1 MSRYSQLTGRVSVWA
16 RHMLQPLFHSIKGQI
31 FLVFAATFLS
41 VCALTIL
48 NFWSLSTVKERLLL
62 GERYDDLLN
71 TILELRRFEKNYLFY
86 NDEESLREEMY
97 YLKVIDYLVDE
108 LADDLP
114 KVTNKKTFQ
123 DFLTTL
129 RAYDHGL
136 SAYESDGKTALN
148 RENIRQ
154 SGKALVDFADQFL
167 KRKRDR
173 IHNTLVRTFILP
185 FAFLGVFFL
194 LMLLI
199 IKLISSGLLKP
210 LSVVQSTIQRVAR
223 GDYSPIPYGGLQTD
237 EISGLIGAFN
247 RMAQELETNQ
257 EDLLQA
263 RKIAAIGTFTA
274 GIAHELNN
282 PINNIYLTAETL
294 LDDYSEN
301 MDADGKEMILEIL
314 GQAERAGDIVR
325 NLLDFSRTK
334 RPKASSLNAFEILQS
349 TVNLIKNHIMLSGI
363 KLDMDI
369 PADLP
374 HVNGNLR
381 NLQQVFM
388 NLLLNATQAMPNGGT
403 ISVRANDELPD
414 LVRFDV
420 EDTGTGIDPNVLEH
434 IFEPFFTT
442 KEVGRGTGMGLA
454 VTYALVKRH
463 GGRIEVKSE
472 LGKGTV
478 FSVFLPKA
486 DGESPVD
493 DQTAKD
499 QGTSTCELQ

>member
-1 MSRYSQLTGRVSVWA
+1 MSNYRQLFSKVSIWT
-16 RHMLQPLFHSIKGQI
+16 RQIPQMLFHSIKGQI

-41 VCALTIL
+41 VCVLTIL

-71 TILELRRFEKNYLFY
+71 NILELRRFEKNYLFY
-86 NDEESLREEMY
+86 NDEESLREGMY
-97 YLKVIDYLVDE
+97 YLKVIDNLVDE
-108 LADDLP
+108 LSDDIAE
-114 KVTNKKTFQ
+114 VTNEKTFH
-123 DFLTTL
+123 DFVTTL

-136 SAYESDGKTALN
+136 RASEADDKTALN

-154 SGKALVDFADQFL
+154 RGKALVDFADQFL
-167 KRKRDR
+167 KKKRDR
-173 IHNTLVRTFILP
+173 IHKSIVRTFILP

-223 GDYSPIPYGGLQTD
+223 GDYSPIPYGGSQTN

-247 RMAQELETNQ
+247 RMARELERNQ

-263 RKIAAIGTFTA
+263 RKIAALGTFTA

-282 PINNIYLTAETL
+282 PINNIHLTAETIL
-294 LDDYSEN
+294 EDYSEQL
-301 MDADGKEMILEIL
+301 DAPGKEMIIEIL
-314 GQAERAGDIVR
+314 GQAARAGDIVR

-334 RPKASSLNAFEILQS
+334 RPKPSSLNAFEILQT
-349 TVNLIKNHIMLSGI
+349 TVSLIKNQIMLSGI
-363 KLDMDI
+363 KLDMEI
-369 PADLP
+369 PPDLA
-374 HVNGNLR
+374 HVSGNLR

-388 NLLLNATQAMPNGGT
+388 NLLLNAMQAMPIGGSIT
-403 ISVRANDELPD
+403 VRAEHEPPN

-472 LGKGTV
+472 LGKGTL

-486 DGESPVD
+486 DEEPPD
-493 DQTAKD
+493 
-499 QGTSTCELQ
+499 C

>member
-1 MSRYSQLTGRVSVWA
+1 MSEYSHLVGRVSVWA
-16 RHMLQPLFHSIKGQI
+16 RQMPQLLFHSIKGQI

-41 VCALTIL
+41 VCVLTIL

-71 TILELRRFEKNYLFY
+71 NILELRRFEKNYLFY
-86 NDEESLREEMY
+86 NDEESLREGMY
-97 YLKVIDYLVDE
+97 YLKVIDGLVDE
-108 LADDLP
+108 LSDDIA
-114 KVTNKKTFQ
+114 KVTNEKTFQ

-129 RAYDHGL
+129 RAYDHSL
-136 SAYESDGKTALN
+136 RASEADDTTAMN

-154 SGKALVDFADQFL
+154 RGKTLVDFADQLL
-167 KRKRDR
+167 KKKRDR
-173 IHNTLVRTFILP
+173 IHTSILQTSILP

-199 IKLISSGLLKP
+199 IRLISLGLLKP

-223 GDYSPIPYGGLQTD
+223 GDYSPIPHGGSQTN

-247 RMAQELETNQ
+247 RMARELERNQ

-263 RKIAAIGTFTA
+263 RKIAALGTFTA

-282 PINNIYLTAETL
+282 PINNINLTAETL
-294 LDDYSEN
+294 LEDYSEHL
-301 MDADGKEMILEIL
+301 DAAGKEMIVEIL
-314 GQAERAGDIVR
+314 GQVARAGEIVR

-334 RPKASSLNAFEILQS
+334 RPKPSSLNAFEILQT
-349 TVNLIKNHIMLSGI
+349 TVNLIKNQIMLSGI
-363 KLDMDI
+363 KLDMEI
-369 PADLP
+369 SPNLP
-374 HVNGNLR
+374 HVSGNLR
-381 NLQQVFM
+381 NLQQIFM
-388 NLLLNATQAMPNGGT
+388 NLLLNAMQATPIGGSIT
-403 ISVRANDELPD
+403 VRAEHEPPN
-414 LVRFDV
+414 LVRFDI
-420 EDTGTGIDPNVLEH
+420 EDNGTGIDPNVLEH

-472 LGKGTV
+472 LGKGSV

-486 DGESPVD
+486 EGQPPVD

-499 QGTSTCELQ
+499 